1 MVLSVGSPTSM
12 GTSFKR
18 CWPNGL
24 AGSTILLMQ
33 NTVSIL
39 GLTLCLLFLSSDS
52 IFAQKQ
58 KTTLTTFTYKKVND
72 LEIKLDAHRLADKKV
87 RPLAVWIHGGALING
102 GRSGIGPGRQL
113 VQAGFVVVSIDYRL
127 APETKLPEIISDI
140 EDAFK
145 WIRKYGREKF
155 QADTSKIAV
164 LGGSAG
170 GHLTFTTGFRVKPPP
185 TVLVAYWG
193 YGDLIGPWLSQPSP
207 HARHQ
212 SRTLT
217 SAQMKAVE
225 AGPPV
230 ANSYDRKGNGGAY
243 YQTCRRLGIWPEKVS
258 GFAETDAKKFAPF
271 MAAENVSP
279 KYPPTLMIH
288 GTKDTDVPHE
298 QSLIM
303 TREFKKHGV
312 PHRLISVKGG
322 EHGLGGGK
330 SEDIRAAY
338 AAVLPFLDK
347 YMK

>member
-1 MVLSVGSPTSM
+1 MP
-12 GTSFKR
+12 
-18 CWPNGL
+18 
-24 AGSTILLMQ
+24 
-33 NTVSIL
+33 NTVSIS
-39 GLTLCLLFLSSDS
+39 GLALCLLFLSSVS
-52 IFAQKQ
+52 ILAQKQ
-58 KTTLTTFTYKKVND
+58 KTTLTTYTYKKVGN
-72 LEIKLDAHRLADKKV
+72 LEIKLDVHRPADKKI

-102 GRSGIGPGRQL
+102 GRSGIGPGRTLL
-113 VQAGFVVVSIDYRL
+113 VEGYVVVSIDYRL
-127 APETKLPEIISDI
+127 APETKLPEIIADV

-145 WIRKYGREKF
+145 WIRKHGREKF
-155 QADTSKIAV
+155 WADTSKIAV

-212 SRTLT
+212 SRTLIPT
-217 SAQMKAVE
+217 QMKAVE

-230 ANSYDRKGNGGAY
+230 ANSYSRKGNGGAY
-243 YQTCRRLGIWPEKVS
+243 YQTCRKLGIWPEKVS
-258 GFAETDAKKFAPF
+258 GFAETDAKKFAPY
-271 MAAENVSP
+271 MAALNVSP

-288 GTKDTDVPHE
+288 GTEDTDVPHE

-303 TREFKKHGV
+303 AREFKKHGV
-312 PHRLISVKGG
+312 PYRLISVKDG

-330 SEDIRAAY
+330 PEDIKTACAAM
-338 AAVLPFLDK
+338 LPFVLK

>member
-1 MVLSVGSPTSM
+1 MRTLPVFTTLVLFAFSG
-12 GTSFKR
+12 
-18 CWPNGL
+18 
-24 AGSTILLMQ
+24 AG
-33 NTVSIL
+33 
-39 GLTLCLLFLSSDS
+39 
-52 IFAQKQ
+52 FAQAK
-58 KTTLTTFTYKKVND
+58 KTSVTTFTDKKVGD
-72 LEIKLDAHRLADKKV
+72 LEIKLDAHRLADKEI

-113 VQAGFVVVSIDYRL
+113 VQAGYVVVSIDYRL
-127 APETKLPEIISDI
+127 APETKLPAIISDV

-145 WIRKYGREKF
+145 WIRKNGREKF

-170 GHLTFTTGFRVKPPP
+170 GHLTFSTGFRVKPPP

-207 HARHQ
+207 HKRHQ

-217 SAQMKAVE
+217 PAQMKAVE

-230 ANSYDRKGNGGAY
+230 ANSYERKGNGGAY
-243 YQTCRRLGIWPEKVS
+243 YQTCRKLGIWPEKVS

-271 MAAENVSP
+271 MAAVNVSS

-330 SEDIRAAY
+330 PQDIRAAR
-338 AAVLPFLDK
+338 AAVLPFLNK

>member
-1 MVLSVGSPTSM
+1 
-12 GTSFKR
+12 
-18 CWPNGL
+18 
-24 AGSTILLMQ
+24 MQ

-39 GLTLCLLFLSSDS
+39 GLTLCLLFLTSDS

-58 KTTLTTFTYKKVND
+58 KTTLTAFTYKKVGD
-72 LEIKLDAHRLADKKV
+72 LEIKLDAHRLADKKI

-113 VQAGFVVVSIDYRL
+113 VQAGYVVVSIDYRL
-127 APETKLPEIISDI
+127 APETKLPAIISDV

-145 WIRKYGREKF
+145 WIRKHGREKF

-207 HARHQ
+207 HKRHQ

-217 SAQMKAVE
+217 PAEMKAVE
-225 AGPPV
+225 TAPPV

-243 YQTCRRLGIWPEKVS
+243 YQTCRKLGIWPEKVS
-258 GFAETDAKKFAPF
+258 GFAETDAKKFAPY
-271 MAAENVSP
+271 MAAKNVSP

-330 SEDIRAAY
+330 PKDIRAAN
-338 AAVLPFLDK
+338 AAVLPFLNK

>member
-1 MVLSVGSPTSM
+1 MVSLPYHFFMQTFVSVFWLSL
-12 GTSFKR
+12 
-18 CWPNGL
+18 C
-24 AGSTILLMQ
+24 A
-33 NTVSIL
+33 
-39 GLTLCLLFLSSDS
+39 LCLSSGS
-52 IFAQKQ
+52 AFAQKQ
-58 KTTLTTFTYKKVND
+58 KTTVTTFTYKKVGD
-72 LEIKLDAHRLADKKV
+72 LEIKLDAHRMADKKV

-113 VQAGFVVVSIDYRL
+113 VQAGYVVASIDYRL
-127 APETKLPEIISDI
+127 APETKLPEIISDV

-145 WIRKYGREKF
+145 WIRKHGREKF

-217 SAQMKAVE
+217 PAEMKVVE
-225 AGPPV
+225 TGPPV
-230 ANSYDRKGNGGAY
+230 ANSYSRKGNGGAY
-243 YQTCRRLGIWPEKVS
+243 YQTCRKLGIWPEKVS
-258 GFAETDAKKFAPF
+258 GFAETDAKKFTPF
-271 MAAENVSP
+271 MAAKNISP

-330 SEDIRAAY
+330 PEDIRAAH
-338 AAVLPFLDK
+338 AAVLPFLNK

>member
-1 MVLSVGSPTSM
+1 MHKIMSHMRFFLCVLCLGS
-12 GTSFKR
+12 G
-18 CWPNGL
+18 
-24 AGSTILLMQ
+24 
-33 NTVSIL
+33 SIL
-39 GLTLCLLFLSSDS
+39 
-52 IFAQKQ
+52 AQKQ
-58 KTTLTTFTYKKVND
+58 KTTLTTFTYKKVGD
-72 LEIKLDAHRLADKKV
+72 LEIKLDVHRPADKKI

-102 GRSGIGPGRQL
+102 GRSGIGPGRTL
-113 VQAGFVVVSIDYRL
+113 LAEGFVVVSIDYRL
-127 APETKLPEIISDI
+127 APETKLPEIIADV

-145 WIRKYGREKF
+145 WIRKHGREKF
-155 QADTSKIAV
+155 NADTSKIAV

-170 GHLTFTTGFRVKPPP
+170 GHLTFTTGYRVKPPP

-217 SAQMKAVE
+217 PAQMKAVE

-230 ANSYDRKGNGGAY
+230 ANSRDRKGNGGAY
-243 YQTCRRLGIWPEKVS
+243 YQPCRKLGIWPEKVS
-258 GFAETDAKKFAPF
+258 GFAETDAKKYAPY
-271 MAAENVSP
+271 MATVNVSP
-279 KYPPTLMIH
+279 SYPPTLMIH

-312 PHRLISVKGG
+312 AHRLISVKDG

-330 SEDIRAAY
+330 PEDIKAAY
-338 AAVLPFLDK
+338 AAMLPFILK
-347 YMK
+347 HMK